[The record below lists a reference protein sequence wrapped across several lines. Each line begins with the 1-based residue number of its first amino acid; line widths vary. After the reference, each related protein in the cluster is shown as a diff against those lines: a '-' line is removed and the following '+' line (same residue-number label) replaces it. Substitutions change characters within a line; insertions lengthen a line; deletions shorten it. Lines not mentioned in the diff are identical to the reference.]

1 MFLEKSD
8 KMEEECGVIAFH
20 SNKIRENLTSL
31 AYIGMQALQHRGQE
45 CAGMTICDSVTE
57 NKVRHKTLKDMG
69 LVSEVF
75 SMEELLKYKGNILIG
90 HVRYAT
96 TGIVTVDNAQP
107 FSGDSGMG
115 NISLAHNGNLI
126 KIEKLKE
133 KLMKDGITFHATSDT
148 EVILKLLGR
157 NAKYGMKEALL
168 KTLDVIEGA
177 FALVIIINDK
187 LIGIRDPRGIRP
199 LCMGQREDGTYVLAS
214 ETVALDTVN
223 AKYIRDIDAG
233 EMIIIDENGIE
244 SIKYLELLE
253 NNRKNE
259 GKASCAFEYVY
270 FARPDSIIDGIDVY
284 QVRHDAGRYL
294 YEQHPVEADIV
305 IGVPDSGIP
314 AAIGYAEASGIPFA
328 KALVKNKYIGR
339 SFIYP
344 TQELREQAV
353 KVKLNPIRKMIEG
366 KRVVVV
372 DDSLVR
378 GTTSKKL
385 IKMIRDAGAKE
396 VHFRS
401 ASPKV
406 LSECYFGVDI
416 ANKKELVA
424 SYMTTEEI
432 CHEIGANTLEYLS
445 LENLLKILRE
455 KSVSPDMD
463 ESSCHTCKNDF
474 CVGCF
479 SGKYPIV
486 DY

>member
-45 CAGMTICDSVTE
+45 CAGMTICDSITE
-57 NKVRHKTLKDMG
+57 NKIRHKTLKDMG

-75 SMEELLKYKGNILIG
+75 SINELLKYKGNILIG

-157 NAKYGMKEALL
+157 NAKYGMREALL

-199 LCMGQREDGTYVLAS
+199 LCMGQRKDGTYVLAS

-385 IKMIRDAGAKE
+385 IKMI
-396 VHFRS
+396 F
-401 ASPKV
+401 
-406 LSECYFGVDI
+406 
-416 ANKKELVA
+416 
-424 SYMTTEEI
+424 
-432 CHEIGANTLEYLS
+432 
-445 LENLLKILRE
+445 
-455 KSVSPDMD
+455 
-463 ESSCHTCKNDF
+463 
-474 CVGCF
+474 
-479 SGKYPIV
+479 
-486 DY
+486 

>member
-1 MFLEKSD
+1 
-8 KMEEECGVIAFH
+8 MEEECGVIAFH

-45 CAGMTICDSVTE
+45 CAGMTICDSITE

-96 TGIVTVDNAQP
+96 TGIVNVDNAQP

-294 YEQHPVEADIV
+294 HEQHPVEADIV

-396 VHFRS
+396 VHFRA
-401 ASPKV
+401 ASPIVIK
-406 LSECYFGVDI
+406 EDFFGVNVNPEAHLIGNYLTLD
-416 ANKKELVA
+416 
-424 SYMTTEEI
+424 EI
-432 CHEIGANTLEYLS
+432 RDKIGATTLGYLS
-445 LENLLKILRE
+445 YENLRKIFGR
-455 KSVSPDMD
+455 DDFYMD
-463 ESSCHTCKNDF
+463 
-474 CVGCF
+474 CF
-479 SGKYPIV
+479 KK
-486 DY
+486 DDK